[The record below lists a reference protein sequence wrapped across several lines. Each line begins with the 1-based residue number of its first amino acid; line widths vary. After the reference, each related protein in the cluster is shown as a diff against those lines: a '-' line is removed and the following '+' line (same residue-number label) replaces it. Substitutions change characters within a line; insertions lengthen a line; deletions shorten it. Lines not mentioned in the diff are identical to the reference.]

1 VEANTFAMLIAT
13 GSNGHMQASHLPVP
27 PCFDGEGHLHRLR
40 GHLARSYEQADDL
53 IRIDANDEQVL
64 TVFQATRLRLTPS
77 LRRRLCRSDMELC
90 CCPCLRDPTGARSRR
105 PDWGCFG

>member
-1 VEANTFAMLIAT
+1 MLIAT

-53 IRIDANDEQVL
+53 IRIEAKFELNQNRSEADQQSV
-64 TVFQATRLRLTPS
+64 ATALLASVRGEERQ
-77 LRRRLCRSDMELC
+77 
-90 CCPCLRDPTGARSRR
+90 TGQLILDLMNEAE
-105 PDWGCFG
+105 G